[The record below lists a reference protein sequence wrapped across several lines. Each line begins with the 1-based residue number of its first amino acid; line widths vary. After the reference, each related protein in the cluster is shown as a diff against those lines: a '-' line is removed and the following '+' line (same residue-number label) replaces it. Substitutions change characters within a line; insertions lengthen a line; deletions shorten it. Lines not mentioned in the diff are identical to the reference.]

1 MPTRLGGMQLERA
14 DQIRDVPVVIAYSG
28 WNDAGNAASDA
39 VLYLIEKYPSRVI
52 AEIDDERYYDYLATR
67 PNLRRSPDGPWM
79 QWPRTA
85 IHHIEAPGQDLVAV
99 IGPEPSLLWRTY
111 VTELI
116 SHLDE
121 VSPRIV
127 VLLGALLS
135 DTPHSRPLPVT
146 MSSYDALLQQ
156 DYDIEP
162 STYEGPS
169 GIVGVTSQA
178 LAASNIP
185 TASLWVSIPHYVA
198 TPPNPK
204 GQHALLSRLE
214 EILGISLNLDD
225 LPEEAEKWT
234 RAVDELSSEDPDVA
248 EYIGQLEEAK
258 DASDVEDATGDTI
271 AREFERYL
279 KGRGKHD

>member
-1 MPTRLGGMQLERA
+1 MQLERA